1 MIITES
7 QENSR
12 TYSNYVLATARITLD
27 PRQDAR
33 RGAIDQ
39 HFLYQAGTLLCRTGH
54 TLKGAGLFEEPL
66 LSITS

>member
-1 MIITES
+1 M
-7 QENSR
+7 SR
-12 TYSNYVLATARITLD
+12 KKLSYVFHYQNNVLVTARITLD